1 MTNCYIF
8 SVSEAPKEPAAA
20 KKFVSYDPKYKTD
33 QQKKEE
39 VRISWISLNKKDT
52 YIHGYT
58 SNKFLF
64 EICVFITSFSVKYVF
79 IHYFKFF
86 FVMI

>member
-39 VRISWISLNKKDT
+39 VRISWIKKMHTFMDT
-52 YIHGYT
+52 P
-58 SNKFLF
+58 
-64 EICVFITSFSVKYVF
+64 VTSFSLKSAF
-79 IHYFKFF
+79 L
-86 FVMI
+86 